1 MLNTFGHRR
10 DKRQHRAD
18 GANQHYDLL
27 ARLTASAELLRRVN
41 RPMSGSHSPDP
52 AAMMAALKAA
62 EESLAPVGSAAYCVT
77 STAPIEQ
84 APSAAQASPTH
95 SVMKA
100 KQVILAQSI

>member
-1 MLNTFGHRR
+1 MLNTSGRRR
-10 DKRQHRAD
+10 DTRQHRAD
-18 GANQHYDLL
+18 GANIHYAFL

-41 RPMSGSHSPDP
+41 RPMGGSHSPDP
-52 AAMMAALKAA
+52 AATMAALKAA
-62 EESLAPVGSAAYCVT
+62 EESVAPVGSAEYCVT

-84 APSAAQASPTH
+84 VPSAALASPIQ